1 LKRSV
6 ERILVLAGPAA
17 LARRLTPSATLV
29 LAYHNIVPT
38 GEQGGTEQPLHLPQ
52 REFARHLELL
62 GRTHEVV
69 PLDDL
74 LRDAPR
80 PSARPRVV
88 LTFDD
93 GYLGALSAGVTEVRR
108 YGFPATFFVTPG
120 RLGRHAFWW
129 DRLGTPRDGGVPADV
144 RDHALR
150 VLRGQDEAVCAWAG
164 PRALAVDQVPE
175 CARSA
180 TEAELAG
187 ALAIAGISV
196 AAHSWSHPN
205 LAALEA
211 TQLAVELER
220 PLQWLRERWPGTLP
234 AVSYPYGL
242 VSPEVAPA
250 ARRAGYQVGFLVA
263 GGRLPT
269 QWQHQTSLLPRLN
282 IPAGV
287 SPDGFVLRTSGVL
300 RR

>member
-1 LKRSV
+1 
-6 ERILVLAGPAA
+6 
-17 LARRLTPSATLV
+17 LTPSATLV

-38 GEQGGTEQPLHLPQ
+38 GEQGGAELSLHLPQ
-52 REFARHLELL
+52 RRFAQHLELL
-62 GRTHEVV
+62 GRTHDVV

-80 PSARPRVV
+80 PSGRPRVV

-93 GYLGALSAGVTEVRR
+93 GYLGALSAGVTELRR
-108 YGFPATFFVTPG
+108 VGFPATFFVTPG
-120 RLGRHAFWW
+120 RLGGHAFWW
-129 DRLGTPRDGGVPADV
+129 DRLGTPSEGGVPAEV
-144 RDHALR
+144 RHHALTA
-150 VLRGQDEAVCAWAG
+150 LRGHDEAVCAWAG
-164 PRALAVDQVPE
+164 PRALAVNEVPE
-175 CARSA
+175 NAKSA

-187 ALAIAGISV
+187 ALAIPGISV

-205 LAALEA
+205 LAALDA
-211 TQLAVELER
+211 TELAAELGR
-220 PLQWLRERWPGTLP
+220 PLHWLRERWPATLP

-242 VSPEVAPA
+242 VSADVAEA
-250 ARRAGYQVGFLVA
+250 ARRAGYRAGFLVA
-263 GGRLPT
+263 GGRLPI
-269 QWQHQTSLLPRLN
+269 QWQHTSSLLPRLN